1 MSLFINFRPIVMAK
15 RIVCKGLWYLY
26 IDIYIYTYI
35 YIHDILWCHATLPR
49 HVKKNP
55 TYQTFLCN
63 YLSHGTSEATP
74 SKACKEVLRQK
85 SVLQMAQKNLPTFC
99 GKHRTSWKL
108 SKHFETSFG
117 PSLTSW
123 KILSVGKWNSCG
135 LACSCPYFGNCAKKC
150 FLLAQPG
157 LLLYQTAAP
166 LIESTLR
173 RHVWQ
178 RSIFARQRMDALRP
192 WTPKKIARPLKR
204 TPLCLGL
211 NTTNSD
217 KASRIQSVREG
228 INLDASP

>member
-1 MSLFINFRPIVMAK
+1 MMS
-15 RIVCKGLWYLY
+15 
-26 IDIYIYTYI
+26 
-35 YIHDILWCHATLPR
+35 CHAATPCQKESKVSNFSMYR
-49 HVKKNP
+49 
-55 TYQTFLCN
+55 
-63 YLSHGTSEATP
+63 SHGTSEATP
-74 SKACKEVLRQK
+74 SKAWKEVLRQK
-85 SVLQMAQKNLPTFC
+85 SVLQMAQKNLPKFC
-99 GKHRTSWKL
+99 GKHGTSWKL

-123 KILSVGKWNSCG
+123 KILSVGKWNRCG
-135 LACSCPYFGNCAKKC
+135 LACSCPYFRNCAKKC

-211 NTTNSD
+211 NTTNSH

-228 INLDASP
+228 IDLDASP